1 MVGNGTYNQ
10 PLGTWSDDSSMT
22 LATVESIGRL
32 GKIDTDDI
40 MKNFLDWLNNA
51 TFTPYNKVFDVG
63 ARTLK
68 SIAKY
73 ARGVPIDDC
82 GGKSYFDNGNGA
94 LMRILPVA
102 IAVKEDVANRLTEVE
117 AVAKLTHNHLISHI
131 ACFIYTIIVTNLI
144 NKMDKEKAVEEAIN
158 TIGKLYRNSETWQEY
173 CSLSKIGKLER
184 NKIKSSGYV
193 VDTLEAA
200 IWCLLNT
207 NSYKDCVLLAVN
219 LGKDTDTIA
228 AVAGGLAGIIY
239 GCGDRC
245 GIPNEWISQ
254 ITRKE
259 WIKGLCDKFEN
270 KLLK

>member
-1 MVGNGTYNQ
+1 MRFLFDPKYMKYKGFETIDTANSYFELMYLTFDKNLNKPYFKNTVKEQKSMTNGFILYYTNQCPFTAKYVSILEKIAKIRKVDFNEKRLPKIINLERKFNNMGKAYDGIIGLVVGDALGLPVQFKKRDTYKITDMVGNGTYNQ

-102 IAVKEDVANRLTEVE
+102 IAVKEDVA
-117 AVAKLTHNHLISHI
+117 
-131 ACFIYTIIVTNLI
+131 
-144 NKMDKEKAVEEAIN
+144 
-158 TIGKLYRNSETWQEY
+158 IG
-173 CSLSKIGKLER
+173 
-184 NKIKSSGYV
+184 
-193 VDTLEAA
+193 
-200 IWCLLNT
+200 
-207 NSYKDCVLLAVN
+207 
-219 LGKDTDTIA
+219 
-228 AVAGGLAGIIY
+228 
-239 GCGDRC
+239 
-245 GIPNEWISQ
+245 
-254 ITRKE
+254 
-259 WIKGLCDKFEN
+259 
-270 KLLK
+270 